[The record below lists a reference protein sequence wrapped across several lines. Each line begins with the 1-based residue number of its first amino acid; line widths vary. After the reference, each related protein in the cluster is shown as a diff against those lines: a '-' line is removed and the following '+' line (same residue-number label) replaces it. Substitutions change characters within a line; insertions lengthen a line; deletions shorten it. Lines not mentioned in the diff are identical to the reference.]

1 MTMKKSI
8 VFMLAI
14 GILGLGPMMLSTQE
28 NGGQLETDVLKP
40 PPEKGTYDP
49 AGRRDPFKNLLGGKD
64 IKEKSAVGGI
74 PRMSIDDT
82 TLVGIVKT
90 KQKLTAIVSGPQGF
104 PYFIKAG
111 DKFADGYVLS
121 IKDDQVVFRK
131 TNERGIPLMRPKDII
146 KEINPEER

>member
-90 KQKLTAIVSGPQGF
+90 KQKHTAIVSGPQGF

>member
-1 MTMKKSI
+1 
-8 VFMLAI
+8 
-14 GILGLGPMMLSTQE
+14 
-28 NGGQLETDVLKP
+28 
-40 PPEKGTYDP
+40 
-49 AGRRDPFKNLLGGKD
+49 
-64 IKEKSAVGGI
+64 
-74 PRMSIDDT
+74 MSIDDT

-121 IKDDQVVFRK
+121 INDYQVVFRK

>member
-8 VFMLAI
+8 LFIVAMGL
-14 GILGLGPMMLSTQE
+14 LGLGPFILSAQE
-28 NGGQLETDVLKP
+28 NGVQLETGVLKP
-40 PPEKGTYDP
+40 PPEKGTYSP

-64 IKEKSAVGGI
+64 IKERSAVGGI
-74 PRMSIDDT
+74 PQLSIDDT

-111 DKFADGYVLS
+111 DKFADGYVLA
-121 IKDDQVVFRK
+121 INDYQVVFRK

>member
-8 VFMLAI
+8 LFIVAMGL
-14 GILGLGPMMLSTQE
+14 LGLGPFILSAQE
-28 NGGQLETDVLKP
+28 KGVQLETGVLKP
-40 PPEKGTYDP
+40 PPEKGTYSP

-64 IKEKSAVGGI
+64 IKERSAVGGI
-74 PRMSIDDT
+74 PQLSIDDT

-111 DKFADGYVLS
+111 DKFADGYVLA
-121 IKDDQVVFRK
+121 INDYQVVFRK